1 MSERIEQLQ
10 AMIKQADSLH
20 LCTEMLDYSG
30 IIEYYPEE
38 LVMTAKAGTP
48 IAEIQATL
56 AENNQ
61 ALAFFTEDQAESI
74 GAAYANG
81 GQDLS
86 DYVLGVKIID
96 GNGELLNF
104 GGQVMKN
111 VAGYDVSR
119 LLVGSKGQLA
129 LVTQISFKVLPKSYI
144 AKLTAPIK
152 STASSSLRQQI
163 EQKLKQVFDPRGVFN

>member
-30 IIEYYPEE
+30 IVEYYPEE

-61 ALAFFTEDQAESI
+61 ALAFFT
-74 GAAYANG
+74 
-81 GQDLS
+81 L
-86 DYVLGVKIID
+86 
-96 GNGELLNF
+96 
-104 GGQVMKN
+104 
-111 VAGYDVSR
+111 
-119 LLVGSKGQLA
+119 
-129 LVTQISFKVLPKSYI
+129 
-144 AKLTAPIK
+144 
-152 STASSSLRQQI
+152 
-163 EQKLKQVFDPRGVFN
+163 